1 MTITS
6 LSLPSGGMG
15 CKAVP
20 KLSGV
25 RTLCWILLDTDDFNQ
40 QQNIFCNAM
49 VRQRQARCA
58 ASQLSPSHQLS
69 SSNTLFASLWK
80 IVDFLIS
87 SVTLTLIVPWCGQ
100 ASSEERRAWL
110 PATQH
115 HAPSVVSLGHGC
127 IGSLRGSQ
135 HIWRDQLSMM
145 HTQTRITNTNTLRI
159 TTIMLYL
166 IVYFNF
172 EKKKIIL
179 NDWQPKFQNN
189 KIAD

>member
-49 VRQRQARCA
+49 VRQRQAGCHTGVTSPLWCA
-58 ASQLSPSHQLS
+58 AGQLSPSHQLS

-80 IVDFLIS
+80 IVDFLTS
-87 SVTLTLIVPWCGQ
+87 NVTLTSDCVLMWCHPDLWLCPDVDRQ
-100 ASSEERRAWL
+100 AVRRTASHPTPCPISRESESLLHSRR
-110 PATQH
+110 T
-115 HAPSVVSLGHGC
+115 
-127 IGSLRGSQ
+127 
-135 HIWRDQLSMM
+135 
-145 HTQTRITNTNTLRI
+145 
-159 TTIMLYL
+159 
-166 IVYFNF
+166 
-172 EKKKIIL
+172 KI
-179 NDWQPKFQNN
+179 
-189 KIAD
+189 

>member
-25 RTLCWILLDTDDFNQ
+25 RTLCWILLDTDNFNQ

-49 VRQRQARCA
+49 VRQRQAGCHTGVTSPLWCWEPPYCDVQPVNFHRPTNSA
-58 ASQLSPSHQLS
+58 AAIHSWHHYEKLWTFSLQTSPWPWLSPD
-69 SSNTLFASLWK
+69 
-80 IVDFLIS
+80 VDR
-87 SVTLTLIVPWCGQ
+87 Q
-100 ASSEERRAWL
+100 AVRDGL

-115 HAPSVVSLGHGC
+115 RAPSVVNLSHGY
-127 IGSLRGSQ
+127 IGSLRKSQ

-145 HTQTRITNTNTLRI
+145 HT
-159 TTIMLYL
+159 
-166 IVYFNF
+166 
-172 EKKKIIL
+172 
-179 NDWQPKFQNN
+179 
-189 KIAD
+189 

>member
-49 VRQRQARCA
+49 VRQRQAGCHTGVGDVQPVNFHRPTNSA
-58 ASQLSPSHQLS
+58 AAIHSWHHYEKLWTFSYQMSP
-69 SSNTLFASLWK
+69 W
-80 IVDFLIS
+80 
-87 SVTLTLIVPWCGQ
+87 PWLCPDGDRQ
-100 ASSEERRAWL
+100 AVSKSWDWL

-115 HAPSVVSLGHGC
+115 RAPSVVSLSHGY
-127 IGSLRGSQ
+127 IGSLRKSQ

-145 HTQTRITNTNTLRI
+145 HTETIIKNTNTLRI
-159 TTIMLYL
+159 TTS
-166 IVYFNF
+166 
-172 EKKKIIL
+172 
-179 NDWQPKFQNN
+179 
-189 KIAD
+189 